1 MKILKITFFICVAL
15 AAAVEID
22 RAVQRP
28 KPRTNTVVRAAKD
41 QAVPTYTF

>member
-1 MKILKITFFICVAL
+1 MKIIKFAFLACVAL

-22 RAVQRP
+22 RAIQRP
-28 KPRTNTVVRAAKD
+28 KPRNHSVVRAAKD